1 MAIIKVINKFR
12 LRSIGYLGYGFL
24 VVVIAGSLAV
34 LQSIQTD
41 YEKELFES
49 TAAIRR
55 LTESFAEFRVLAARR
70 ESDLYEYLLKGNG
83 ESLRRYR
90 NAAGK
95 LVEDS
100 LKLVAVA
107 GTFRDHDLSARL
119 AEIIRIEDQW
129 TKQFAEPAIAWR
141 MAHDK
146 DIVPAELLDEHSDYA
161 EQLDLAIARLDNDIV
176 SRWEDFV
183 VTGEVSLQ
191 KRQLWLIGIIT
202 AILFSGGILVWFLI
216 RAIVQPIA
224 ELNRVTQRVVR
235 NGPVDPP
242 KPKGVFELRQL
253 FANFSAMVRSLK
265 EREAQL
271 LESQA
276 DTARTNQELLVVNEY
291 AKYLQQVQNEED
303 IGHALIRQIRRIS
316 RVNQVG
322 LYLRHR
328 MHPTFELVASY
339 PPIDSNELKL
349 ERSLTSESCSVVQSH
364 KRVHVLDSHKELSAS
379 CQLGCSNFRS
389 EFCVPLASHGEVIGM
404 LHLSSEV
411 PVGWSKHV
419 IQLVTSLANFTA
431 PAVSNLR
438 SLENMWERATRDP
451 LTTLYNRRYLEEF
464 LPMLLEGARR
474 QRSAT
479 SLLLCDIDHFKGIND
494 TQGHDAG
501 DRVLRTL
508 AQTLRDSVRASDVV
522 CRYGGEEFVILLPQT
537 DESGAMII
545 ADKLRQRV
553 AERCQRGDAREPVT
567 ISIGVSV
574 FPHHGEEYAELIK
587 AADLALYRA
596 KARGRNCCELFQAP
610 PSAANA
616 APILN
621 IRP

>member
-1 MAIIKVINKFR
+1 MAIIKVLHKFR

-34 LQSIQTD
+34 LQSIQTE
-41 YEKELFES
+41 YEQDLFDS

-55 LTESFAEFRVLAARR
+55 LTQSFAEFRVLAARR
-70 ESDLYEYLLKGNG
+70 ESDLYQYLLDGNAR
-83 ESLRRYR
+83 SLRRYR
-90 NAAGK
+90 SAAGR
-95 LVEDS
+95 LIDDS
-100 LKLVAVA
+100 LKLVTVA
-107 GTFRDHDLSARL
+107 GAFRDQELSARL
-119 AEIIRIEDQW
+119 AEIIRIEDHW
-129 TKQFAEPAIAWR
+129 AKEFAEPAIAWR
-141 MAHDK
+141 AVHAEEP
-146 DIVPAELLDEHSDYA
+146 VPQALLEQQSDYA
-161 EQLDLAIARLDNDIV
+161 GQLDQAIARLDNDIIG
-176 SRWEDFV
+176 RWEQFV
-183 VTGEVSLQ
+183 VMGEASLQ

-202 AILFSGGILVWFLI
+202 AILFSGGIFVWVLI
-216 RAIVQPIA
+216 RGIVQPIA
-224 ELNRVTQRVVR
+224 DLNRVTQRVVR
-235 NGPVDPP
+235 SGPVDPP
-242 KPKGVFELRQL
+242 RPKGVFELRQL
-253 FANFSAMVRSLK
+253 FANFSAMVRSLR

-339 PPIDSNELKL
+339 PPVESDELTL
-349 ERSLTSESCSVVQSH
+349 ERSLPAETCSVAQSH

-379 CQLGCSNFRS
+379 CQLGCANYRS

-404 LHLSSEV
+404 LHLASAV
-411 PVGWSKHV
+411 PVGWSKHA

-464 LPMLLEGARR
+464 LPMLLEGSRR

-479 SLLLCDIDHFKGIND
+479 SLLLCDIDNFKGIND

-501 DRVLRTL
+501 DRVLRVL

-537 DESGAMII
+537 DETGAMII
-545 ADKLRQRV
+545 AEKLRQRV
-553 AERCQRGDAREPVT
+553 SERCQRGEDSEPVT

-574 FPHHGEEYAELIK
+574 FPNHGEEYAELIK

-596 KARGRNCCELFQAP
+596 KAKGRNCCELFQAP
-610 PSAANA
+610 PSGTGTASL
-616 APILN
+616 LN